1 VFLVELSAFQYA
13 FAFFALFLGGLVKG
27 TVGIGMKAIS
37 LGLLATVMP
46 LPVAIALLII
56 PGIVANIWQVVGGG
70 SIIASFKRI
79 WTVLL
84 ACCVGVWLGAGIL
97 VVADTQILT
106 IGLGVLLGTYAAYA
120 LLAPHIPAPGR
131 HEGWMSPLIGG
142 LNGLAAGMTGSD
154 VIPGV
159 PYLQALG
166 LARDELVQAMGLLF
180 LTASFAIALAF
191 QQKGLL
197 DGRLAFSSLIA
208 ALPALTGYYLGE
220 KVRKRIPEAQFRQV
234 LLLSLL
240 LLGLYI
246 VIRNII

>member
-1 VFLVELSAFQYA
+1 MFLVELSAFQYG

-46 LPVAIALLII
+46 LPIAIALLII
-56 PGIVANIWQVVGGG
+56 PGIAANVWQVLGGG
-70 SIIASFKRI
+70 SLIASFKRI
-79 WTVLL
+79 WTLLL

-120 LLAPHIPAPGR
+120 LFAPQIPSPGR
-131 HEGWMSPLIGG
+131 HEGWMSPFIGG

-154 VIPGV
+154 VIPGA
-159 PYLQALG
+159 PYLQTLG
-166 LARDELVQAMGLLF
+166 LTRDELVQAMGLLF

-197 DGRLAFSSLIA
+197 DGRLAFSSLVA
-208 ALPALTGYYLGE
+208 VLPALSGYYLGE
-220 KVRKRIPEAQFRQV
+220 KIRKRIAEAQFRQV
-234 LLLSLL
+234 LLFSLL

-246 VIRNII
+246 VIRNTI

>member
-1 VFLVELSAFQYA
+1 LLLVELSPFQYA

-37 LGLLATVMP
+37 LGLLATVVP
-46 LPVAIALLII
+46 LPVAIALLIV
-56 PGIVANIWQVVGGG
+56 PGITANAWQVLGGG
-70 SIIASFKRI
+70 ALIASFKRI
-79 WTVLL
+79 WTLLL

-97 VVADTQILT
+97 VIADTRLLT

-120 LLAPHIPAPGR
+120 LLAPKIPSPR
-131 HEGWMSPLIGG
+131 HREVWMSPIFGA

-166 LARDELVQAMGLLF
+166 LTRDALVQAMGLLF

-197 DGRLAFSSLIA
+197 DARLAVSSVLSTI
-208 ALPALTGYYLGE
+208 PALSGYYLGE
-220 KVRKRIPEAQFRQV
+220 KVRKRLPEAQFRKV
-234 LLLSLL
+234 LLFSLL

-246 VIRNII
+246 VIRNTL

>member
-1 VFLVELSAFQYA
+1 MLLVELTPFQYA
-13 FAFFALFLGGLVKG
+13 FTFFAFFLGGLVKG
-27 TVGIGMKAIS
+27 TVGIGMKAII
-37 LGLLATVMP
+37 LGLLATVVP

-56 PGIVANIWQVVGGG
+56 PGVAANAWQVLSGG
-70 SIIASFKRI
+70 SVMVSLKRI
-79 WTVLL
+79 WPLLL

-97 VVADTQILT
+97 VIADTQLLT
-106 IGLGVLLGTYAAYA
+106 IGLGILLGTYATYA
-120 LLAPHIPAPGR
+120 LFAPKIPSPGR

-159 PYLQALG
+159 PYLQAMG

-180 LTASFAIALAF
+180 LTASFAIAFSF

-197 DGRLAFSSLIA
+197 DTQLAFSSLVSAI
-208 ALPALTGYYLGE
+208 PALSGYYLGE
-220 KVRKRIPEAQFRQV
+220 KVRKRIPEAQFRQL

-246 VIRNII
+246 VIRNTF